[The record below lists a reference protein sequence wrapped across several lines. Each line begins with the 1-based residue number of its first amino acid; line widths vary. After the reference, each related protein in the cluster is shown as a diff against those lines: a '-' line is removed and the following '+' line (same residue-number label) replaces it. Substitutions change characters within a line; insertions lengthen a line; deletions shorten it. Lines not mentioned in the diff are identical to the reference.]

1 MKRKIIIYSLLIII
15 MFLSSVLLSTFYFES
30 KSAETN
36 NDNTMELNN
45 QKVNEEVVKDEKSDE
60 KDSDNNESFSIKLSF
75 AGDTM
80 LANSKD
86 QTTPGSFNDYVNKK
100 EPTYF
105 LEKVSKIFLEDDFTI
120 LNLENVLSDS
130 ELNEVSKSTDPA
142 YWYKSASSNI
152 NILSSSSIE
161 GVSVSNNHT
170 GDYGKEG
177 KQDTIDAIV
186 NAGIEYGDYN
196 HIMYFKKNNYTVAV
210 ICKGLW
216 IESQAN
222 DIIKLIKEAEE
233 KSEYQI
239 VFFHGGTERIHH
251 PEEWKVRATR
261 KLIDN
266 GAELVIGSHPHVL
279 QPREIYQEKEI
290 VYSLGNFCYGGN
302 RGPENRTIIYQM
314 NLTIDSNT
322 NNLIEEESNIIPCY
336 VYTGNTNNYQPAPIE
351 DENIKNKVIDF
362 MNWKVDS
369 PL

>member
-1 MKRKIIIYSLLIII
+1 MTLLTSI
-15 MFLSSVLLSTFYFES
+15 LLSTIYFDSRS
-30 KSAETN
+30 KEIN
-36 NDNTMELNN
+36 NGNTIEFNTF
-45 QKVNEEVVKDEKSDE
+45 KEDEKVFKDDKLDE

-80 LANSKD
+80 LAGYKD
-86 QTTPGSFNDYVNKK
+86 QTTPGSFNDYVNKN

-105 LEKVSKIFLEDDFTI
+105 LEKVSKIFMEDDFTI

-130 ELNEVSKSTDPA
+130 ELTEISKSTDPA
-142 YWYKSASSNI
+142 YWYKSSAKNI
-152 NILSSSSIE
+152 NILSSSSVE

-177 KQDTIDAIV
+177 KQDTINAII
-186 NAGIEYGDYN
+186 NANMEYGDYN
-196 HIMYFKKNNYTVAV
+196 HIMYFKKNNFTVAV

-216 IESQAN
+216 IESQTSDA
-222 DIIKLIKEAEE
+222 IKLIKEAEE
-233 KSEYQI
+233 KSDYQI

-251 PEEWKVRATR
+251 PEEWKKSATR

-266 GAELVIGSHPHVL
+266 GADLVIGSHPHVI
-279 QPREIYQEKEI
+279 QPREIYQGKEI

-314 NLTIDSNT
+314 NITIDNKT
-322 NNLIEEESNIIPCY
+322 NNIIKEESNIIPCY
-336 VYTGNTNNYQPAPIE
+336 VYTGNVNNYQPSPIE
-351 DENIKNKVIDF
+351 DENIKNKVLDF
-362 MNWKVDS
+362 MDWKIDS